1 MTISALFKR
10 HPVTSYY
17 ALVFAISWG
26 CMFMVIGPDR
36 FLGSQPISK
45 TQFMYLVLLAPLL
58 GPGVAGILST
68 ALVYGRASLREL
80 LSRLFR
86 WQVSARWYAVALLT
100 APLLITT
107 ILFALSLTPAIVTAS
122 NRASLLLL
130 GIAVGLFVSFFE
142 ELGWTGFVIPEVRK
156 RYGILSTGL
165 IVGLLWGAWHFPLFS
180 ESANSSGV
188 FPPALL
194 LAVLLFSWLPP
205 YRVLMVWVYDH
216 TKSLFVAVLMHM
228 TIDACSLAVL
238 PSDMSGL
245 SSVTYDLVFAVS
257 LWIIAG
263 IVVLR
268 ENRGKAQSAT
278 IEAQQIIAKIGTESD
293 LER

>member
-1 MTISALFKR
+1 
-10 HPVTSYY
+10 
-17 ALVFAISWG
+17 
-26 CMFMVIGPDR
+26 MFIVIGYR

-45 TQFMYLVLLAPLL
+45 TQFMYLILLAPLL

-68 ALVYGRASLREL
+68 VLVYGRASLRDL
-80 LSRLFR
+80 LSRLFK
-86 WQVSARWYAVALLT
+86 WQVSARWYAAALLT

-107 ILFALSLTPAIVTAS
+107 ILFALSLTPAIVTS
-122 NRASLLLL
+122 SDRASLLLL
-130 GIAVGLFVSFFE
+130 GIAVGLFVGFFE

-180 ESANSSGV
+180 GSANSSGV
-188 FPPALL
+188 FPPLL

-216 TKSLFVAVLMHM
+216 TKSLLVAVLMHV
-228 TIDACSLAVL
+228 TIDACSLVVL
-238 PSDMSGL
+238 PSTMSGL
-245 SSVTYDLVFAVS
+245 SSVTYDLVFAAS
-257 LWIIAG
+257 LWVIAG

-278 IEAQQIIAKIGTESD
+278 IEAQQVIAKMKAQSNQ
-293 LER
+293 ER